1 MDNENT
7 NNDSENENQN
17 DISITNVPKKQ
28 KRYRI
33 FSEERR
39 KKDQIK
45 NKEEEPQNK
54 RSESKKKSIEIK
66 QDAIKEKLLQI
77 ILGIKKEKEEKLK
90 QEKEQKEKEEKE
102 EKLKKEKEKEEKLKQ
117 EKEREKKEKE
127 KKEKEKEKKEQEKKE
142 QEEKNESHDGD
153 QKIFYGTSIN
163 FHKSR
168 LTKIKFRNLKGI
180 NNEKESSNSKNKTIK
195 ANDDKKSEN
204 KKELRKNNSNKNL
217 LDSMNDNLNA
227 NKETKKAKK
236 IKKKVKRK
244 KKDKNLE
251 NSCEYTESNIDK
263 TEEESTVQ
271 EDKLSKS
278 VQERKIR
285 NKKYFPF
292 DDKDPKGKDSIIST
306 ARKEIIQKLSIKPEL
321 NHIFESETPR
331 DEKDEKEIINNNKP
345 KLGRTNILKKYINN
359 AIKSKIDEDYEQK
372 DNKNDSLIKRE
383 QIINAGLVNNST
395 LNYNERMRRE
405 KLERDLASEINKDD
419 LTDEPFTES
428 EMDINIKNE
437 KDDDNNRYLT
447 KTRRIYQVS
456 QTLENDLSNISKK
469 DYIKN
474 SNISEDKINN
484 LRDSKNY
491 RGSIKNRIYNPK
503 KAVLSKGNSRAKI
516 IQSNISSNK
525 ISQPNNRTRNNN
537 FVNTSFISSGN
548 EKKTNFK
555 IFNENCIKNKST
567 MLQTYNTNSNYNK
580 TGSIDG
586 SSYIG
591 NRNNVSDT
599 KKYNI
604 KNPKILY
611 VKKSPTKNSLNKTYY
626 ADVNYDK
633 KVNLNNRYYNS
644 LTIKKEAT
652 ITSINH
658 LGIKKLGDNKIK
670 KVLINRFNTSTYK
683 MPSPK
688 KNVSY
693 QSNDTSMIDSN
704 SNNDYAN
711 KTFYSNI
718 TNTRYNNPN
727 NNSRLLSRDSD
738 LNNKSFTLR
747 KKPKIIPPQKTVI
760 PEINLEDLVLL
771 ENKYFHITH
780 NLGEKKEIA
789 NDCFDLFNYYYN
801 STIYHSLLNFFKDP
815 NIIKLNINYTL
826 MSLLVSYDLSF
837 EKEQLNKIY
846 LLLLEMFII
855 NYGNLMLITEFVT
868 NKINKNSDNVVW
880 INLLVKKIIK
890 YKESQEGEDIDSY
903 SNFGLTIIEK
913 IKYNTHYLMQK
924 LHYILLNYDE
934 NNSNDLLFFLK
945 TINANSYDKINIFF
959 KENIIRENLGFSS
972 QLASSLIKNNTMSKK
987 MNQPKAP
994 YIPFPSKKK
1003 YSLVLDLDET
1013 LIYLEKIKDENNGTI
1028 KIRPG
1033 TFSFLEKV
1041 KKYYEIIIFSEA
1053 EQNYV
1058 DLAASSIE
1066 ENKKYFDY
1074 KLYRQH
1080 TTIEN
1085 EEFIK
1090 DLNKIGR
1097 KLSNII
1103 IVDNMPQN
1111 FRLQPENGIYIKP
1124 FWGKDNEDDVLF
1136 GLSKILLQM
1145 VDDGGDLRDG
1155 IKKYKKDIIM
1165 NVSLNYKDI

>member
-117 EKEREKKEKE
+117 EKEREKKEKA
-127 KKEKEKEKKEQEKKE
+127 KKEQEKKE
-142 QEEKNESHDGD
+142 QEEKNESHDGE

-217 LDSMNDNLNA
+217 LDSMNDNLNV

-244 KKDKNLE
+244 KKDKNQE

-447 KTRRIYQVS
+447 KTRRIYQAS

-626 ADVNYDK
+626 ADVSYDK

-868 NKINKNSDNVVW
+868 NRINKNSDNVVW

>member
-1 MDNENT
+1 MDNDNN

-45 NKEEEPQNK
+45 NKEEETQSK

-90 QEKEQKEKEEKE
+90 QEKLQKEKEEKE
-102 EKLKKEKEKEEKLKQ
+102 EKIRQEKEKEK

-127 KKEKEKEKKEQEKKE
+127 KKEKEKEKEK
-142 QEEKNESHDGD
+142 EEKNESHDGD
-153 QKIFYGTSIN
+153 HKVFYGTSIN

-180 NNEKESSNSKNKTIK
+180 NNEKESSNSKNKSIK
-195 ANDDKKSEN
+195 ENDDKKNEN
-204 KKELRKNNSNKNL
+204 KRELRKNNSNKNL
-217 LDSMNDNLNA
+217 LDNMNDNLNID
-227 NKETKKAKK
+227 KETKKAKK
-236 IKKKVKRK
+236 VKKKVKRR

-278 VQERKIR
+278 VQERKVR

-292 DDKDPKGKDSIIST
+292 DERDPKGKESVIST

-331 DEKDEKEIINNNKP
+331 DEKDEKEIVNNIKP

-372 DNKNDSLIKRE
+372 ENKNDSLIKRE
-383 QIINAGLVNNST
+383 QIINAGLVNNNT

-437 KDDDNNRYLT
+437 KDDNKPIPT
-447 KTRRIYQVS
+447 KTKRIYATS
-456 QTLENDLSNISKK
+456 QTLEKDLSDLNNKK
-469 DYIKN
+469 VFNKSSLLN
-474 SNISEDKINN
+474 ENKIYN
-484 LRDSKNY
+484 LRENRNY

-516 IQSNISSNK
+516 GQANIASNK
-525 ISQPNNRTRNNN
+525 INQVNNNRNRNNN
-537 FVNTSFISSGN
+537 FINTSFISSGN

-555 IFNENCIKNKST
+555 IFNENCIKNKT
-567 MLQTYNTNSNYNK
+567 AVLQTYNTNSNYNK

-586 SSYIG
+586 SSYVD
-591 NRNNVSDT
+591 NRNNFSDT
-599 KKYNI
+599 KKYNL

-626 ADVNYDK
+626 ADVSYDK
-633 KVNLNNRYYNS
+633 KNNLNNRYYNS
-644 LTIKKEAT
+644 LTIKKETT
-652 ITSINH
+652 INS
-658 LGIKKLGDNKIK
+658 LGIHKIGDTKIK

-683 MPSPK
+683 MPSPN

-718 TNTRYNNPN
+718 TNSRYNNPN
-727 NNSRLLSRDSD
+727 NNSRLLRRENDII
-738 LNNKSFTLR
+738 NKSFTLR
-747 KKPKIIPPQKTVI
+747 KKPKIITPQKTVL

-771 ENKYFHITH
+771 ESKYFHITH

-801 STIYHSLLNFFKDP
+801 STLYHSLLNFFKDP

-868 NKINKNSDNVVW
+868 NTINKDGNNAVW
-880 INLLVKKIIK
+880 VNLLVKKIIK

-934 NNSNDLLFFLK
+934 NNSNNLLFFLK
-945 TINANSYDKINIFF
+945 TINANSYDKINVFF
-959 KENIIRENLGFSS
+959 KENIIRENMGFSS

-987 MNQPKAP
+987 MNQPKVP
-994 YIPFPSKKK
+994 YIPFQSKKK

-1080 TTIEN
+1080 ATIEN

-1136 GLSKILLQM
+1136 GLAKILCQM
-1145 VDDGGDLRDG
+1145 ADDGGDLRDG

-1165 NVSLNYKDI
+1165 NVSLSYKDI

>member
-127 KKEKEKEKKEQEKKE
+127 KKEQEKKE
-142 QEEKNESHDGD
+142 QEEKNESHDGE

-217 LDSMNDNLNA
+217 LDSMNDNLNV

-447 KTRRIYQVS
+447 KTRRIYQAS

-469 DYIKN
+469 DNIKN

-591 NRNNVSDT
+591 NRNNISDT

-747 KKPKIIPPQKTVI
+747 KKPKIIPPQKTVM
-760 PEINLEDLVLL
+760 PEINLEDLVLM

-868 NKINKNSDNVVW
+868 NRINKNSDNVVW

>member
-117 EKEREKKEKE
+117 EKEKE

-217 LDSMNDNLNA
+217 LDSMNDNLNVY
-227 NKETKKAKK
+227 KETKKAKK

-345 KLGRTNILKKYINN
+345 KLGRTNIFKKYINN

-447 KTRRIYQVS
+447 KTRRIYQAS

-591 NRNNVSDT
+591 NRNNISDT

-626 ADVNYDK
+626 ADVSYDK

-670 KVLINRFNTSTYK
+670 KVFINRFNTSTYK

>member
-117 EKEREKKEKE
+117 EKEREKKEKA
-127 KKEKEKEKKEQEKKE
+127 KKEQEKKE
-142 QEEKNESHDGD
+142 QEEKNESHDGE

-217 LDSMNDNLNA
+217 LDSMNDNLNV

-447 KTRRIYQVS
+447 KTRRIYQAS

-626 ADVNYDK
+626 ADVSYDK

-868 NKINKNSDNVVW
+868 NRINKNSDNVVW

>member
-102 EKLKKEKEKEEKLKQ
+102 GKLKKEKEKEEKLKQ
-117 EKEREKKEKE
+117 EKERE

-142 QEEKNESHDGD
+142 QEEKNESHDGE

-994 YIPFPSKKK
+994 YLPFPSKKK

>member
-117 EKEREKKEKE
+117 EKEKE
-127 KKEKEKEKKEQEKKE
+127 KKEKEKEQKEKEKKE
-142 QEEKNESHDGD
+142 QEEKNESHDGE

-217 LDSMNDNLNA
+217 LDSMNDNLNV

-447 KTRRIYQVS
+447 KTRRIYQAS

-474 SNISEDKINN
+474 SNIREDKINN

-626 ADVNYDK
+626 ADVSYDK

-868 NKINKNSDNVVW
+868 NRINKNSDNVVW

>member
-1 MDNENT
+1 MDNENN

-17 DISITNVPKKQ
+17 DISITNAPKKQ
-28 KRYRI
+28 RRYRI

-45 NKEEEPQNK
+45 SKEEEPQNK

-77 ILGIKKEKEEKLK
+77 ILGIKKEKEERLK
-90 QEKEQKEKEEKE
+90 KEKEQKEKEEKE
-102 EKLKKEKEKEEKLKQ
+102 EKEQKEKKANEEKL
-117 EKEREKKEKE
+117 KKEKE
-127 KKEKEKEKKEQEKKE
+127 KKEKEKEKEKKE
-142 QEEKNESHDGD
+142 QEEKDENHEED

-168 LTKIKFRNLKGI
+168 LTKIKFRNIKGI
-180 NNEKESSNSKNKTIK
+180 NNEKENSKNKTMKVI
-195 ANDDKKSEN
+195 DDKKSEK

-217 LDSMNDNLNA
+217 LDMMNDNLNI
-227 NKETKKAKK
+227 NKETKKVRKV
-236 IKKKVKRK
+236 KKKVKRK

-263 TEEESTVQ
+263 TEEESLVQ

-292 DDKDPKGKDSIIST
+292 DDKDQKGKDSTIST
-306 ARKEIIQKLSIKPEL
+306 ARKEIIQKLSIKPQL

-331 DEKDEKEIINNNKP
+331 DEKDEKEIITNNKP

-372 DNKNDSLIKRE
+372 ENRNDSLIKRE
-383 QIINAGLVNNST
+383 QIINAGLVNNNT

-437 KDDDNNRYLT
+437 KDDDKNRYISKT
-447 KTRRIYQVS
+447 KRIYQNE
-456 QTLENDLSNISKK
+456 QNLENDLSGISKK
-469 DYIKN
+469 DYKN
-474 SNISEDKINN
+474 TSMINENKINN
-484 LRDSKNY
+484 IRENKNL

-503 KAVLSKGNSRAKI
+503 KALLSKGNSKVKI
-516 IQSNISSNK
+516 VQTNISSNK
-525 ISQPNNRTRNNN
+525 INRPNNRNRNNN
-537 FVNTSFISSGN
+537 FINTSFISSGN

-555 IFNENCIKNKST
+555 IFNDNFLKNKT
-567 MLQTYNTNSNYNK
+567 TIFQPYTTNSNYNK
-580 TGSIDG
+580 TSSIDG
-586 SSYIG
+586 SSYLG
-591 NRNNVSDT
+591 NRNNFSDA
-599 KKYNI
+599 KKFNL

-611 VKKSPTKNSLNKTYY
+611 VKKSPTKNNLNKTCY
-626 ADVNYDK
+626 ADTSHDK
-633 KVNLNNRYYNS
+633 KINLNNRYYNT
-644 LTIKKEAT
+644 LTIKKEST
-652 ITSINH
+652 ITSINTM
-658 LGIKKLGDNKIK
+658 GTRKIVDNKIK
-670 KVLINRFNTSTYK
+670 KVLINRFNTSTCK
-683 MPSPK
+683 MSSPK
-688 KNVSY
+688 KDVSY
-693 QSNDTSMIDSN
+693 QSNDNSMIDSN

-711 KTFYSNI
+711 KTFYSNL
-718 TNTRYNNPN
+718 TNNRYNNLN
-727 NNSRLLSRDSD
+727 NNSRILSRDSYD
-738 LNNKSFTLR
+738 INNKSFTLR
-747 KKPKIIPPQKTVI
+747 KKPQIITPTKTVL

-868 NKINKNSDNVVW
+868 NRINKKGDNMVW
-880 INLLVKKIIK
+880 INLLVAKIIK

-903 SNFGLTIIEK
+903 SNFGLTLIEK

-945 TINANSYDKINIFF
+945 TINANSYDKINVFF
-959 KENIIRENLGFSS
+959 KENIIRENMGFSS

-994 YIPFPSKKK
+994 YLPFQSKKK
-1003 YSLVLDLDET
+1003 YSLVIDLDET

-1033 TFSFLEKV
+1033 TFSFLEKI

-1080 TTIEN
+1080 ATIEN

-1136 GLSKILLQM
+1136 ALTKILLQM
-1145 VDDGGDLRDG
+1145 VDDGGDLRNG

-1165 NVSLNYKDI
+1165 NVSCYKDI

>member
-1 MDNENT
+1 MDNENP
-7 NNDSENENQN
+7 NNYSENENQN

-117 EKEREKKEKE
+117 EKEREKKEKA
-127 KKEKEKEKKEQEKKE
+127 KKEQEKKE
-142 QEEKNESHDGD
+142 QEEKNESHDGE

-217 LDSMNDNLNA
+217 LDSMNDNLNV

-447 KTRRIYQVS
+447 KTRRIYQAS

-626 ADVNYDK
+626 ADVSYDK

-868 NKINKNSDNVVW
+868 NRINKNSDNVVW

>member
-1 MDNENT
+1 MDNENN
-7 NNDSENENQN
+7 NNDSENENPN
-17 DISITNVPKKQ
+17 DISITNAPKKQ

-45 NKEEEPQNK
+45 NKEEETQTK

-102 EKLKKEKEKEEKLKQ
+102 EKLRKEKEEKLKQ
-117 EKEREKKEKE
+117 EKEKERE
-127 KKEKEKEKKEQEKKE
+127 KKEKEKEKIEKEKKEQEQE
-142 QEEKNESHDGD
+142 QEEKNENHNGD
-153 QKIFYGTSIN
+153 QKIFYGTSVN

-168 LTKIKFRNLKGI
+168 LTKIKFRNLKGN
-180 NNEKESSNSKNKTIK
+180 NNEKENSNSNSKNKSIK
-195 ANDDKKSEN
+195 AIEEKKSEN
-204 KKELRKNNSNKNL
+204 KKELKKNNSNKNL
-217 LDSMNDNLNA
+217 LDSMNDNLNI
-227 NKETKKAKK
+227 NKERKKSKK
-236 IKKKVKRK
+236 VKKKVKRK

-263 TEEESTVQ
+263 TEEESVQ

-278 VQERKIR
+278 VQVRKIR
-285 NKKYFPF
+285 NKKFFPY
-292 DDKDPKGKDSIIST
+292 DDKDPKGKDTIIST

-321 NHIFESETPR
+321 NHIFETETPG
-331 DEKDEKEIINNNKP
+331 DEKDEKEKISKNKP
-345 KLGRTNILKKYINN
+345 KLGRTNILKKYISN
-359 AIKSKIDEDYEQK
+359 AIKSKVDEDYEQK
-372 DNKNDSLIKRE
+372 DNKNDSLLKRE
-383 QIINAGLVNNST
+383 QIINAGLVNNNT
-395 LNYNERMRRE
+395 LSYNERMRRE

-428 EMDINIKNE
+428 EMDLNIKNE
-437 KDDDNNRYLT
+437 KNDDNDRYPT
-447 KTRRIYQVS
+447 KKRRIYQVS
-456 QTLENDLSNISKK
+456 QTLEKDLSAISKK
-469 DYIKN
+469 DYNKSSI
-474 SNISEDKINN
+474 ISENKINN
-484 LRDSKNY
+484 LRENKNY
-491 RGSIKNRIYNPK
+491 RESIKNRIYNPK
-503 KAVLSKGNSRAKI
+503 KAVLSKGNSISKI
-516 IQSNISSNK
+516 VKPNISSNK
-525 ISQPNNRTRNNN
+525 INQPNNRARNNN

-567 MLQTYNTNSNYNK
+567 MLQTFNTNSNYNK

-591 NRNNVSDT
+591 NRNNFNDT
-599 KKYNI
+599 KKYNL
-604 KNPKILY
+604 KNPKMLY
-611 VKKSPTKNSLNKTYY
+611 VKKSPTKNCLNKTYN
-626 ADVNYDK
+626 ADVSYDK
-633 KVNLNNRYYNS
+633 KSNLNNRYYNT

-652 ITSINH
+652 ITSINSY
-658 LGIKKLGDNKIK
+658 GIRKLGDNKIK

-683 MPSPK
+683 MSSPK

-718 TNTRYNNPN
+718 TNSRYNNPN
-727 NNSRLLSRDSD
+727 INSRIISRDND
-738 LNNKSFTLR
+738 LNNKSFTFR
-747 KKPKIIPPQKTVI
+747 KKPKITPQKAAL

-868 NKINKNSDNVVW
+868 NRINKNSDNIVW

-959 KENIIRENLGFSS
+959 KENIIRENMGFSS

-987 MNQPKAP
+987 MNQPKVP

-1033 TFSFLEKV
+1033 TFSFLEKI

-1080 TTIEN
+1080 ATIEN

-1136 GLSKILLQM
+1136 GLAKILLQM
-1145 VDDGGDLRDG
+1145 ADDGGDLRDG

>member
-117 EKEREKKEKE
+117 EKEREKKEKA
-127 KKEKEKEKKEQEKKE
+127 KKEQEKKE
-142 QEEKNESHDGD
+142 QEEKNESHDGE

-217 LDSMNDNLNA
+217 LDSMNDNLNV

-447 KTRRIYQVS
+447 KTRRIYQAS

-626 ADVNYDK
+626 ADVSYDK

>member
-117 EKEREKKEKE
+117 EKEKE

-217 LDSMNDNLNA
+217 LDSMNDNLNVY
-227 NKETKKAKK
+227 KETKKAKK

-447 KTRRIYQVS
+447 KTRRIYQAS

-591 NRNNVSDT
+591 NRNNISDT

-626 ADVNYDK
+626 ADVSYDK

-670 KVLINRFNTSTYK
+670 KVFINRFNTSTYK

-747 KKPKIIPPQKTVI
+747 KKPKIIPPQKTVT

-868 NKINKNSDNVVW
+868 NRINKNSDNVVW